1 MIYDS
6 VRITEERTETDES
19 ALPPFP
25 VPLALLSLSLSLLSS
40 LLSSP
45 LLAHVALWLSG

>member
-25 VPLALLSLSLSLLSS
+25 VPLVLLSLSLLSS

>member
-25 VPLALLSLSLSLLSS
+25 VPLALLSLSLLSS